1 MTDLPYPTCWS
12 GLMSLNFELLTPP
25 WCDCTN
31 MERFYSSAESEHDN
45 HFKVW
50 QSKSH
55 IWKIFNVHVMKK
67 SKTWTWLSCDHP
79 LGLLQVSLTLGL
91 SELTLCAN
99 VARWNLLTFYLCVYM
114 YEIAEENS
122 QHLKVTRKTK
132 TNTTHIN
139 GVITLW
145 VSLTK
150 YQTITFIMM
159 SWQLPWLP
167 TLTLSAPNGGYR

>member
-1 MTDLPYPTCWS
+1 
-12 GLMSLNFELLTPP
+12 
-25 WCDCTN
+25 
-31 MERFYSSAESEHDN
+31 
-45 HFKVW
+45 V
-50 QSKSH
+50 
-55 IWKIFNVHVMKK
+55 KK

-79 LGLLQVSLTLGL
+79 LSLLQVSLTLGL

-99 VARWNLLTFYLCVYM
+99 VAWWNSLTFYLCVYM

-122 QHLKVTRKTK
+122 RHWKVTRKTK

-159 SWQLPWLP
+159 SWSAAMTPHTDFISSQSWVQINIKKICQKFHANHY
-167 TLTLSAPNGGYR
+167 TNICILSFQYILEAIERPNHDAG

>member
-1 MTDLPYPTCWS
+1 
-12 GLMSLNFELLTPP
+12 MSN
-25 WCDCTN
+25 
-31 MERFYSSAESEHDN
+31 
-45 HFKVW
+45 
-50 QSKSH
+50 
-55 IWKIFNVHVMKK
+55 IWKNFNFHVVKK
-67 SKTWTWLSCDHP
+67 SKTWTWLSCDNP
-79 LGLLQVSLTLGL
+79 SSLLQVSLTLGL

-99 VARWNLLTFYLCVYM
+99 VAQWNLLMFYLCVYM
-114 YEIAEENS
+114 CEIAEENS

-159 SWQLPWLP
+159 SWWAAITPHTDFISSQWWVKIYIKEICQKFHANHC
-167 TLTLSAPNGGYR
+167 TNICILSFQYLEAIERPNHDAG